1 MVGAWTCGIRVL
13 PDPSAAAGPGSA
25 RWPAPR
31 ARVTIHPM
39 PRTVVIVDDHAR
51 FRRSARKLL
60 ELEGF
65 DVVGEAV
72 DGASALAE
80 VERLRP
86 DLVLLDVQLPDA
98 SGLDLVP
105 LLRPISEV
113 LLVSSRDRADVA
125 GRVGRSDVLGFIPKD
140 QLTGEAVSA
149 ALERRR

>member
-1 MVGAWTCGIRVL
+1 
-13 PDPSAAAGPGSA
+13 
-25 RWPAPR
+25 
-31 ARVTIHPM
+31 M

-113 LLVSSRDRADVA
+113 LLVSSRDRADVS
-125 GRVGRSDVLGFIPKD
+125 GRVGRSDALGFIPKD

>member
-1 MVGAWTCGIRVL
+1 
-13 PDPSAAAGPGSA
+13 
-25 RWPAPR
+25 
-31 ARVTIHPM
+31 M

-65 DVVGEAV
+65 DVVGEAA
-72 DGASALAE
+72 DGASALVE
-80 VERLRP
+80 VQRLRP

-105 LLRPISEV
+105 LLSPISEV

-125 GRVGRSDVLGFIPKD
+125 GRVARSGALAFIPKD
-140 QLTGEAVSA
+140 QLTGEAVLT

>member
-1 MVGAWTCGIRVL
+1 
-13 PDPSAAAGPGSA
+13 
-25 RWPAPR
+25 
-31 ARVTIHPM
+31 M

-65 DVVGEAV
+65 DVIGEAA

-105 LLRPISEV
+105 LLSPISEV

-125 GRVGRSDVLGFIPKD
+125 GRLGRSGALAFIPKD
-140 QLTGEAVSA
+140 QLTGEAVLA

>member
-1 MVGAWTCGIRVL
+1 
-13 PDPSAAAGPGSA
+13 
-25 RWPAPR
+25 
-31 ARVTIHPM
+31 M

-65 DVVGEAV
+65 DVVGEAA

-105 LLRPISEV
+105 LLRPVSDV
-113 LLVSSRDRADVA
+113 VLVSSRDHSDIA
-125 GRVGRSDVLGFIPKD
+125 GRIARSGALAFIPKD
-140 QLTGEAVSA
+140 ELTGAAVLD

>member
-1 MVGAWTCGIRVL
+1 
-13 PDPSAAAGPGSA
+13 
-25 RWPAPR
+25 
-31 ARVTIHPM
+31 M

-65 DVVGEAV
+65 DVIGEAA
-72 DGASALAE
+72 DGASALVE
-80 VERLRP
+80 VQRLRP

-105 LLRPISEV
+105 LLSPISEV

-125 GRVGRSDVLGFIPKD
+125 GRVGRSGALGFIPKD
-140 QLTGEAVSA
+140 QLTGEAVLT
-149 ALERRR
+149 ALESRR

>member
-1 MVGAWTCGIRVL
+1 M
-13 PDPSAAAGPGSA
+13 
-25 RWPAPR
+25 
-31 ARVTIHPM
+31 RVTMPAM

-65 DVVGEAV
+65 DVVGEAA
-72 DGASALAE
+72 DAASALAE

-86 DLVLLDVQLPDA
+86 DLVLFDVQLPDG

-105 LLRPISEV
+105 LLRPMAEV
-113 LLVSSRDRADVA
+113 LLVSSRDRADIA
-125 GRVGRSDVLGFIPKD
+125 GRVARSEALGFIPKD
-140 QLTGEAVSA
+140 QLTGDAVSA

>member
-1 MVGAWTCGIRVL
+1 MVGAWTCGVRVL

-25 RWPAPR
+25 RWPTRR
-31 ARVTIHPM
+31 ARVTIQLM

-140 QLTGEAVSA
+140 QLTGEAVTA

>member
-1 MVGAWTCGIRVL
+1 MVGAWRCGIRVL
-13 PDPSAAAGPGSA
+13 PDPSGKARPGSA
-25 RWPAPR
+25 RWPAR
-31 ARVTIHPM
+31 RTRVTIHPM

-65 DVVGEAV
+65 DVVGEAT

-86 DLVLLDVQLPDA
+86 DLVLLDVHLPDA

-149 ALERRR
+149 ALEQRR

>member
-1 MVGAWTCGIRVL
+1 
-13 PDPSAAAGPGSA
+13 
-25 RWPAPR
+25 
-31 ARVTIHPM
+31 M

-65 DVVGEAV
+65 DVVGEAT

-86 DLVLLDVQLPDA
+86 DLVLLDVHLPDA

-149 ALERRR
+149 ALEQRR